1 MSGDY
6 KYIYGQSSSTY
17 SYCGTERKYS
27 IKITITSSTVTFYDD
42 VCGTLTLS
50 DTLGASQFYIY
61 VGADDDLSYGEDF
74 YWLGVDAPLPTPTP
88 SVTYAPTAFE
98 LEYSSSFENYI
109 SDSDVSGDGVWK
121 TGVN

>member
-27 IKITITSSTVTFYDD
+27 IKITITSTTVTFYDD

-74 YWLGVDAPLPTPTP
+74 YWFEVGASVPSRSPTPP
-88 SVTYAPTAFE
+88 PRPLLSYPT
-98 LEYSSSFENYI
+98 
-109 SDSDVSGDGVWK
+109 
-121 TGVN
+121 